1 MLNQQSNDVLIEW
14 IDELTMISLKM
25 KKKKTLENYNFV
37 ALKFVIADDVT
48 DISINHPSNFRF

>member
-1 MLNQQSNDVLIEW
+1 
-14 IDELTMISLKM
+14 MISLKM
-25 KKKKTLENYNFV
+25 KKKKTLENDNFV